1 MSPLGACPPFLIVN
15 ANNITHNTNSQTY
28 RRKYSWGACDI
39 ENPDY
44 TDFLL
49 LYNLLIGY
57 LYFPLKERTKALYDV
72 YQERKTAK
80 NEKIKL
86 SKLKEQNTG
95 TGSIGFGVGLVTGL
109 GVLGAF
115 VLLAKKSNLFK

>member
-15 ANNITHNTNSQTY
+15 ANQITHNSNSQTY

-57 LYFPLKERTKALYDV
+57 LYFPLKERTKALFDV
-72 YQERKTAK
+72 YIERKNSK
-80 NEKIKL
+80 NERVKL
-86 SKLKEQNTG
+86 SKMKEQNSG
-95 TGSIGFGVGLVTGL
+95 TSGLGFGFGLATGL
-109 GVLGAF
+109 GVLGAL
-115 VLLAKKSNLFK
+115 VVLAKKTDLFK